1 MKRRFAQIFLVAA
14 QQIIKKRKP
23 RLAHSRRNT
32 LIARSWRSSDYD
44 FGCEMSWSFWAFD
57 KNRRSDNVRRQSN
70 GHFFIAQ
77 RRSIAVQCRPRA
89 VMQLPTRCC
98 HHTPVKVHRSTEKG
112 FRLRI
117 TEEVIGGPMTRSFLR
132 CEQLAKGP
140 LRDESERQAK
150 PMVGFEESR
159 FQLLQ

>member
-1 MKRRFAQIFLVAA
+1 MKRIFAQIFLVAA
-14 QQIIKKRKP
+14 QQIIKKKKH

-57 KNRRSDNVRRQSN
+57 KNRRSDNVRRQCN

-89 VMQLPTRCC
+89 VMQLPRAAAITHGSEGAQVNRKWLP
-98 HHTPVKVHRSTEKG
+98 TEDYRSG
-112 FRLRI
+112 A
-117 TEEVIGGPMTRSFLR
+117 GARSFLR

-140 LRDESERQAK
+140 LRGERQAK
-150 PMVGFEESR
+150 PMVGFEDSR